1 MLLFLLPLMMLL
13 GAAERSVERPTLLFW
28 LFLLLPLLILP
39 LLWRRAEPEECG
51 HAQVAVAQRRARY
64 IGIGAFL
71 TMLGLGLTVY
81 VDIKVEKHSAENAA
95 SHQRML
101 EAIPEVVA
109 AHMVSGEADFFA
121 EVVVPDLA
129 AYEELLTQ
137 RLLSL
142 PMVKDIRSNFVI
154 RPIKTDGA
162 LPLGHLEEQ

>member
-1 MLLFLLPLMMLL
+1 VPKQDLDDFDRKIL
-13 GAAERSVERPTLLFW
+13 AALQADARLSNVDLAEQVGLSPSPCL
-28 LFLLLPLLILP
+28 
-39 LLWRRAEPEECG
+39 RRVRRLEEEG
-51 HAQVAVAQRRARY
+51 YIRGYRAVLDRRK
-64 IGIGAFL
+64 
-71 TMLGLGLTVY
+71 LGLGLTVY

-101 EAIPEVVA
+101 EAIPEVVS
-109 AHMVSGEADFFA
+109 AHMVSGQADFFA

-162 LPLGHLEEQ
+162 LPLEHLDEV